1 MSSAP
6 AAVMNLPP
14 AAAAAVE
21 DESRNGRRRRVGV
34 HSEKVNFIFNL
45 PCSRVGIY
53 KVWEFGWEA
62 AYFYQHKEANE

>member
-34 HSEKVNFIFNL
+34 QSEKVNFIFNL

-53 KVWEFGWEA
+53 
-62 AYFYQHKEANE
+62 